1 MRGIKME
8 TKNELTTSASALVQE
23 LLDCGHDDISTLD
36 MLDALASTGLK
47 LVADTKGEATSA
59 YVGALLSK

>member
-1 MRGIKME
+1 ME
-8 TKNELTTSASALVQE
+8 NKNELTTSASVLVQE

-59 YVGALLSK
+59 YVGSLLSK

>member
-8 TKNELTTSASALVQE
+8 TNELTTSASALAQE
-23 LLDCGHDDISTLD
+23 LMDCGHDNISMLD

-47 LVADTKGEATSA
+47 LVADTNGEATSA
-59 YVGALLSK
+59 YVSSLLSK

>member
-1 MRGIKME
+1 MKGNKME
-8 TKNELTTSASALVQE
+8 TNELTTSASALAQE
-23 LLDCGHDDISTLD
+23 LMDCGHDYISALD

-59 YVGALLSK
+59 YVGSLLSK